1 MKLTDSLLQ
10 ERILA
15 AKNQSLRWLNSMQL
29 SDDVPGVLRVSEY
42 HQPEKWPQMLLS
54 GTYDGT
60 QARVLLGDHI
70 EEKERLAD
78 WILSHQQED
87 GYFLLPGLRWED
99 TCKRPDIEATRQY
112 MRFHAT
118 NYCMGALD
126 VLGQLDRVELPFLT
140 PFLDPQFFWAWLG
153 QRDMRDPWLEGNNIV
168 NLSSF
173 LLLELQKNPGGAAA
187 QRLQDM
193 IFWHNQQSEPYS
205 GFWGAGQQFSQEA
218 LLFALCG
225 ATHNLHV
232 FYALDEN
239 IPYFNQSIS
248 RCLEQPVAIRSGC
261 IDVDII
267 DILAHGSARCPH
279 RRDEIEFWLRSMLV
293 KLLDF
298 QNPDGGFPDTLLGER
313 GYDGWVKGY
322 KEPQG
327 YSNTFATWF
336 RWIAI
341 AMISEVLWPRWQSWR
356 FRKTIGIGY
365 FKPEIGH
372 KPH

>member
-1 MKLTDSLLQ
+1 MSLTDNLLQ

-15 AKNQSLRWLNSMQL
+15 AKDKSLLWLKSMQL
-29 SDDVPGVLRVSEY
+29 QNATPGVLRVSER
-42 HQPEKWPQMLLS
+42 HQAEQWPQMLLP

-60 QARVLLGDHI
+60 MARALLGDDI
-70 EEKERLAD
+70 PEKKALAD
-78 WILSHQQED
+78 WILRHQRED
-87 GYFLLPGLRWED
+87 GYFELPGLNWSE
-99 TCKRPDIEATRQY
+99 TWKGPDANKTRQY

-118 NYCMGALD
+118 NYCMGALE
-126 VLGQLDRVELPFLT
+126 VLDQLNRLELPFIK
-140 PFLDPQFFWAWLG
+140 PYLDPQYFWAWLA

-168 NLSSF
+168 NIGSF
-173 LLLELQKNPGGAAA
+173 LLLEKQRDPQGPAA

-205 GFWGAGQQFSQEA
+205 GFWGPGQQFSQEA

-232 FYALDEN
+232 FYALEED
-239 IPYFNQSIS
+239 IPNFNQSMS
-248 RCLEQPVAIRSGC
+248 RCLEQPLAIRSSC

-267 DILAHGSARCPH
+267 DILAHGYTRCPH
-279 RRDEIEFWLRSMLV
+279 RRDEIEHWLRRMLV
-293 KLLDF
+293 ALLDF
-298 QNPDGGFPDTLLGER
+298 QNADGGFPDTLLGER

-341 AMISEVLWPRWQSWR
+341 AMIAQVLWPQWQNWR

-365 FKPEIGH
+365 FKAPSL
-372 KPH
+372 

>member
-1 MKLTDSLLQ
+1 MSFTDSLLK

-15 AKNQSLRWLNSMQL
+15 AREKSLLWLNKMQL
-29 SDDVPGVLRVSEY
+29 PNATAGVLRVSEL
-42 HQPEKWPQMLLS
+42 HQPEQWPQMLLP

-60 QARVLLGDHI
+60 MARVLLGDEI
-70 EEKERLAD
+70 AGKEALAD
-78 WILSHQQED
+78 WILGHQGED
-87 GYFLLPGLRWED
+87 GFFQLPGLCWNE
-99 TCKRPDIEATRQY
+99 TWKGPDAEKTRQY
-112 MRFHAT
+112 MRFHTT
-118 NYCMGALD
+118 NYCMGTLEVLD
-126 VLGQLDRVELPFLT
+126 QLDRIELPFLK
-140 PFLDPQFFWAWLG
+140 PYLDAQYFWAWLG

-168 NLSSF
+168 NIGSF
-173 LLLELQKNPGGAAA
+173 LLLEQQREPNGPAA

-205 GFWGAGQQFSQEA
+205 GFWGPGQQYSQEA

-248 RCLEQPVAIRSGC
+248 RCLEQPLAIRSSC

-267 DILAHGSARCPH
+267 DILAHGHARCPY
-279 RRDEIEFWLRSMLV
+279 RSDEIEHWLRSMLV

-298 QNPDGGFPDTLLGER
+298 QNADGGFPDTLLGER

-327 YSNTFATWF
+327 HSNTFATWF

-341 AMISEVLWPRWQSWR
+341 AMIAHVLWPQWQDWR

-365 FKPEIGH
+365 FKNLLR
-372 KPH
+372 